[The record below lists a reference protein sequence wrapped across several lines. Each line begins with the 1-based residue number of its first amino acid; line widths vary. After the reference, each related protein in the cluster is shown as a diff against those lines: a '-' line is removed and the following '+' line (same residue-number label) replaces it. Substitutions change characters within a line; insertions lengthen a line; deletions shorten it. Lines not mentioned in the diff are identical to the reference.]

1 MTAFPDTIS
10 RAITAWSQRKSR
22 SRLLWSGVWAGLA
35 LVLLTTAVVSHWP
48 VRHGYFQVDDFVWL
62 HIANWRSVAASFIGS
77 DGSHVAYR
85 PIFRLSTYIDALLFG
100 RNPIPWHFENVAL
113 HATNALLLAA
123 TVRAFRLPL
132 SLAAAAAIL
141 FALAPLSEESV
152 NWISGRTSLLC
163 CFFMLLAVWRWAVA
177 LRRHHPPYA
186 AAIWMLMAAMT
197 YEAAIVMP
205 AILVCLIPLA
215 CQRLRVGWR
224 YAVTQAVLLGAVLA
238 IFWLLRAAALGT
250 TSAEVD
256 ATSPD
261 LIANFEEHLSA
272 LYDFAWFRAG
282 RAIFLLL
289 AASVGLAVLAPR
301 LFPAGLLLLA
311 IALILYLPYVPLAG
325 VGPRFFYMLQ
335 APICVAA
342 VLPALL
348 LPPRLRGLALLLL
361 LALVLPR
368 FAQVTRREAAQ
379 FADAGVATAALIAAV
394 HEAIPAN
401 DGNPNVIEG
410 VPELHRGRF
419 MIGGDFFELAI
430 ADSYETTRPP
440 LVTRSVTVLS
450 DPQVLKDVLSV
461 PTSFWRYDPV
471 ERRLVW
477 IDCRSWLDAQRGKII
492 DPDVLRTGCAN

>member
-1 MTAFPDTIS
+1 MTAFPDTAS
-10 RAITAWSQRKSR
+10 RAIIARSRRKSR
-22 SRLLWSGVWAGLA
+22 THLVRSGGVWAGLA
-35 LVLLTTAVVSHWP
+35 VALLATAVVSHWP
-48 VRHGYFQVDDFVWL
+48 VRRGFFQVDDFLWL
-62 HIANWRSVAASFIGS
+62 HIANWRSVAESFVGS
-77 DGSHVAYR
+77 QGAHVAYR

-100 RNPIPWHFENVAL
+100 RNPVPWHFENVAL
-113 HATNALLLAA
+113 HAANALLLAA

-238 IFWLLRAAALGT
+238 IFWLLR
-250 TSAEVD
+250 
-256 ATSPD
+256 
-261 LIANFEEHLSA
+261 
-272 LYDFAWFRAG
+272 
-282 RAIFLLL
+282 
-289 AASVGLAVLAPR
+289 
-301 LFPAGLLLLA
+301 A